1 MEESELTTNYY
12 LSIANP
18 QFDESLKR
26 YESDILAACDFFNEA
41 SSTARTPKSLKI
53 LEFNDT
59 YITVELTSDTDSS
72 AKSLRL
78 FTKYL
83 LDNSMLGHY
92 AYHTTLFKSIKIAS
106 PAVTR
111 DASENVEVS
120 VMKNM
125 TRLLISE
132 LPDKDEYFDIINELF
147 NKSLDMEPQ
156 CRKRYLNS
164 VRDYIKFKADWL
176 GH

>member
-1 MEESELTTNYY
+1 MTTQFN
-12 LSIANP
+12 LSLAYP

-26 YESDILAACDFFNEA
+26 YGNDIMAACDYFNTA
-41 SSTARTPKSLKI
+41 SATARTPKSLQI
-53 LEFNDT
+53 LEINDT
-59 YITVELTSDTDSS
+59 YMTVELTSDAESS

-83 LDNSMLGHY
+83 LENSMLGHY

-106 PAVTR
+106 PPVCK
-111 DASENVEVS
+111 DAMENIEVE
-120 VMKNM
+120 VMKNI

-132 LPDKDEYFDIINELF
+132 LPNKEEYFEIINALF
-147 NKSLDMEPQ
+147 IKSLDMEPP
-156 CRKRYLNS
+156 CRKKYLSS

>member
-1 MEESELTTNYY
+1 MTVRYC

-26 YESDILAACDFFNEA
+26 FENDILTACEYFNEA
-41 SSTARTPKSLKI
+41 SSTARTPKSLNI
-53 LEFNDT
+53 LEINDT
-59 YITVELTSDTDSS
+59 YITVELTSEADSS

-106 PAVTR
+106 PAVAR

-132 LPDKDEYFDIINELF
+132 LPDKKEYFEIINELF

-156 CRKRYLNS
+156 CRKRYLSS

>member
-1 MEESELTTNYY
+1 MTSKYC

-26 YESDILAACDFFNEA
+26 YESDILAACEYFNEA

-53 LEFNDT
+53 LEFNDS
-59 YITVELTSDTDSS
+59 YISLELTSEADTS

-83 LDNSMLGHY
+83 LDNSMLGNY

-106 PAVTR
+106 PVVSR
-111 DASENVEVS
+111 DPAENVEVS

-132 LPDKDEYFDIINELF
+132 LPEKDEYFEIINELF
-147 NKSLDMEPQ
+147 VKSLDMEPQ

-164 VRDYIKFKADWL
+164 VHDYIKFKADWL